1 MLVTS
6 RRTGDGT
13 LVTGRTAAAAGKVG
27 LSTREVGMSS
37 VLRRSSAP
45 PERPQV
51 RVATP
56 VRRFGYLVAAAMNG
70 VMLWVA
76 HQLLDWE
83 WPGFL
88 TDDFAL
94 ALGLVTASL
103 IAGVVVNL
111 GLAVHH
117 RGRARALADL
127 VTAAFALAVGLR
139 LWAVFPFDFAGYA
152 TDWSGPMRV
161 ALGVGIAATGIAI
174 IANLVKLVTGPADHA

>member
-1 MLVTS
+1 MPSALE
-6 RRTGDGT
+6 GH
-13 LVTGRTAAAAGKVG
+13 
-27 LSTREVGMSS
+27 
-37 VLRRSSAP
+37 SAP
-45 PERPQV
+45 PQQPQR
-51 RVATP
+51 RVPTP
-56 VRRFGYLVAAAMNG
+56 VRRFGYLVASAING

-76 HQLLDWE
+76 HQLLGWG

-88 TDDFAL
+88 TDAFDL

-103 IAGVVVNL
+103 IAGIVVNL

-127 VTAAFALAVGLR
+127 ATAAFALAVGLR
-139 LWAVFPFDFAGYA
+139 MWAVFPFDFAGYA

-174 IANLVKLVTGPADHA
+174 IANLVKLVGGSADDA